1 MADWRIVTPTRAPTD
16 DELGGT
22 DTRAVV
28 LERNIF
34 YSSPDITNS
43 YSITYL
49 NDYGGLVRF
58 NISIPSLSLHIY
70 YSIEKKGWTF
80 SPKGGDLVDI
90 TAYDL
95 TIPEDLVTSAE
106 EIYPYFYTIA
116 YEKGTTACKL
126 AVTNEAKTLIRNAL
140 INKGVDVPDTT
151 PFRQYAGKIEGIETG
166 SNIEI
171 LTFDIQPD
179 DYENVSSWY
188 DEAYMN
194 QYTEATWSIHG
205 PYKFKLKTYNS
216 LDDLKK
222 DVPIGNIYFSC
233 GEQVFIKR
241 PTALNEGSNFKFI
254 SENLGLSGQT
264 LVMIVNFGGGM

>member
-1 MADWRIVTPTRAPTD
+1 MADWRIVTPTREPTEGEMEGGEIFRVQD
-16 DELGGT
+16 DNDGDLA
-22 DTRAVV
+22 R
-28 LERNIF
+28 IF
-34 YSSPDITNS
+34 YSS
-43 YSITYL
+43 
-49 NDYGGLVRF
+49 
-58 NISIPSLSLHIY
+58 
-70 YSIEKKGWTF
+70 
-80 SPKGGDLVDI
+80 GDLFVQLYFSDAISVKYRFSDKKWLDSGFKPNPVDI
-90 TAYDL
+90 TTLDL
-95 TIPEDLVTSAE
+95 AIPESALSSATTKTSYFDL
-106 EIYPYFYTIA
+106 IA
-116 YEKGTTACKL
+116 YENGTTACKL
-126 AVTNEAKTLIRNAL
+126 AVANEAKTLIRNAL

-179 DYENVSSWY
+179 DYENVSNWH

-241 PTALNEGSNFKFI
+241 PTALEEGSNFKFI